1 MITGW
6 KRSRTLEEIIRAWEA
21 NVSDER
27 SEFREK
33 ATKPHRRINPCF
45 MTGKGCV
52 YTEQIDREFEHR
64 REKQSFS
71 GFMILPFRP
80 NISVFYDLC
89 LKRFVSSYGTA
100 DGPVSIIKADQVRK
114 TGYVIC
120 EKICKKIQESDFV
133 IADISMPNAN
143 VFYELG
149 LAYGI
154 GQKIVTIYHY
164 KETFG
169 VEISKY
175 LSEAGCKSYAYED
188 LKPLMMEHFPISN
201 YIWQRSASF
210 AAETMPTTLLIDNLN
225 FPGGSFNS
233 LGEQHPQDDMV
244 GDISLSFASNVAA
257 AVGVAIDNIST
268 EIKGGQLSIKIPD
281 TYYPLISELRTARE
295 VQKDANFNDILEK
308 IEQSFCAIIRT
319 GGKNCNPMMYF
330 WLGYCHARGKNVI
343 PITTI
348 AREGE
353 AIDDLAFDI
362 RALWHMTFSLKD
374 PSSLASEVE
383 ETLHQMILS
392 DFTEWSR
399 RRLWDE
405 MLEKRGK
412 VSIFTGALHNKD
424 IGREMIGDWDLRAA
438 SELTS
443 YFASHQYRA
452 TIESPIYQIEHVV
465 GKKIVGRD
473 VYIEKLEEMVSEK
486 NCVIIASPDVN
497 PLTELLLGKIYGVDK
512 EDWFGA
518 DPEFDAANHAP
529 NAVVAF
535 KRKPVEEGATADN
548 TRVNSTFYREYTD
561 QGERDRGF
569 LAPFVK
575 NKKIAGSF
583 VSQTA
588 TPEPFTVHAH
598 LVVVPNPYCSKSETQ
613 KFIVI
618 LNGVSGPATF
628 ALTHVL
634 TGGVSREFV
643 SYGQNFDPN
652 SESEKIL
659 KQILEEFNS
668 SQREKHGYHCILEV
682 KVGPLTEGTD
692 VKSRG
697 RGIFD
702 WRHILEWKLIRGVV
716 FELTT

>member
-1 MITGW
+1 M
-6 KRSRTLEEIIRAWEA
+6 
-21 NVSDER
+21 SDEK
-27 SEFREK
+27 SEFRGK
-33 ATKPHRRINPCF
+33 VTKPHRRINPCF

-64 REKQSFS
+64 RDGKLLS

-89 LKRFVSSYGTA
+89 LKRFVSSYGVEESQ
-100 DGPVSIIKADQVRK
+100 VSIIKADQVRK

-120 EKICKKIQESDFV
+120 EKICKKIQESDYV
-133 IADISMPNAN
+133 MADISMPNAN

-154 GQKIVTIYHY
+154 GQKIITVYHY
-164 KETFG
+164 KEKFG

-175 LSEAGCKSYAYED
+175 LSDAGCKSYAYED
-188 LKPLMMEHFPISN
+188 LKPLMMDHFPLSN
-201 YIWQRSASF
+201 YVWQRNHSF
-210 AAETMPTTLLIDNLN
+210 SPEAMPTTLLIDNLN
-225 FPGGSFNS
+225 FPGASFNAS
-233 LGEQHPQDDMV
+233 VEDTSREV
-244 GDISLSFASNVAA
+244 SGDISLSFASNVAA
-257 AVGVAIDNIST
+257 AVGVAIDNISS
-268 EIKGGQLSIKIPD
+268 EIRSGQLSIKIPD
-281 TYYPLISELRTARE
+281 TYYPLIHELRTAKE
-295 VQKDANFNDILEK
+295 VQKDANFFDVLEK

-348 AREGE
+348 ANEGE
-353 AIDDLAFDI
+353 LIDDLAFDI
-362 RALWHMTFSLKD
+362 RALWHMTFSLKN
-374 PSSLASEVE
+374 PSSLAGEVE
-383 ETLHQMILS
+383 ETLHQMIVS

-399 RRLWDE
+399 RRFWDE
-405 MLEKRGK
+405 LLEKRGK

-465 GKKIVGRD
+465 GNSVGRD
-473 VYIEKLEEMVSEK
+473 VYIEKLVEMVSEK
-486 NCVIIASPDVN
+486 NCIIIASPDVN
-497 PLTELLLGKIYGVDK
+497 PLTELLLGKIYGV
-512 EDWFGA
+512 EMEEWFGA
-518 DPEFDAANHAP
+518 NPTFDAANHAP

-535 KRKPVEEGATADN
+535 KRRPIEEDGISDA
-548 TRVNSTFYREYTD
+548 TRVNSTFYREITD
-561 QGERDRGF
+561 PGERERGF
-569 LAPFVK
+569 FAPFVK
-575 NKKIAGSF
+575 AKKIAGSF

-613 KFIVI
+613 KYIVI

-634 TGGVSREFV
+634 TGGMSREFV
-643 SYGQNFDPN
+643 SYGQDFDPN

-659 KQILEEFNS
+659 RQILEEFNS
-668 SQREKHGYHCILEV
+668 TQREKHGYHCIIEV
-682 KVGPLTEGTD
+682 KVGPLKEAAE
-692 VKSRG
+692 VRSRG

-702 WRHILEWKLIRGVV
+702 WRHILEWNLIRGVV
-716 FELTT
+716 FELT